1 MTVTMWGTYRFQGHT
16 VVVTQQWQDPF
27 GRAMIRIET
36 TGPGPEQGIGVVE
49 ADFLREAVPV
59 PGPPP

>member
-1 MTVTMWGTYRFQGHT
+1 MSTTMWATYLFQGHQ

-36 TGPGPEQGIGVVE
+36 TGPGPEQAMGLPE
-49 ADFLREAVPV
+49 ADFLRDATPTAGS
-59 PGPPP
+59 P